1 MDRRLF
7 LSSAL
12 GTAAAARAASPPVG
26 IAFFGGGHSHAGSK
40 VKLTR
45 ESPQWN
51 LIGMWDDDSRIQE
64 KYKKDGVRFAS
75 RDELLADK
83 NVQVVAVESGVQ
95 NHARDALRALEAG
108 KHVHLE
114 KPPGVDIESF
124 RRVVRLAEKK
134 NLRLQMGYMWRF
146 HPGVNRI
153 LEAARK
159 GWLGDV
165 FLIRGVINT
174 NVRPASRRAMARL
187 HGGIMFELG
196 AHIID
201 PVARLMGRADR
212 VTPFIKRAGVHA
224 DQLADNTAA
233 VLEYPGAMAILS
245 SAGLQ
250 PNAHDH
256 RSFEVLGTKGS
267 AYLLPI
273 ERETR
278 LEMDLAE
285 AAGPYQ
291 AGRQQVDLPPFQ
303 RYLAEFDEMLT
314 AVREDKPLSVTP
326 AEDLIVQETL
336 VRASDMA

>member
-12 GTAAAARAASPPVG
+12 GTAAAARAARPPVG
-26 IAFFGGGHSHAGSK
+26 IAFFGGSHSHASAK

-45 ESPQWN
+45 ESQEWN
-51 LIGMWDDDSRIQE
+51 LIGMWDDDPRTQE

-95 NHARDALRALEAG
+95 NHAQHALWALKAG

-114 KPPGVDIESF
+114 KPPAVDIESF
-124 RRVVRLAEKK
+124 RRVVRLAEKN

-153 LEAARK
+153 LEAVRK
-159 GWLGDV
+159 GWLGEV
-165 FLIRGVINT
+165 FLVRGVINT
-174 NVRPASRRAMARL
+174 NVRPASRRAMGRL

-224 DQLADNTAA
+224 DELADNTAA
-233 VLEYPGAMAILS
+233 VLEYPGAMAIVS
-245 SAGLQ
+245 SASLQ
-250 PNAHDH
+250 PNAHWH

-267 AYLLPI
+267 AYLVPI

-278 LEMDLAE
+278 LEIDLAE
-285 AAGPYQ
+285 QAGPYQ
-291 AGRQQVDLPPFQ
+291 AGRQEVELPPYE
-303 RYLAEFDEMLT
+303 RYLAEFEEMLT

-326 AEDLIVQETL
+326 TEDLIVQETL

>member
-12 GTAAAARAASPPVG
+12 GTAAAARPPVG
-26 IAFFGGGHSHAGSK
+26 IAFFGGSHSHAPAK

-45 ESPQWN
+45 ESPDWN
-51 LIGMWDDDSRIQE
+51 LVGMWDDDARMHE

-83 NVQVVAVESGVQ
+83 SVRVIAVESGVQ

-114 KPPGVDIESF
+114 KPPAVDIESF
-124 RRVVRLAEKK
+124 RQLVRLAEKK

-159 GWLGDV
+159 GWLGEV
-165 FLIRGVINT
+165 FLVRGVINT
-174 NVRPASRRAMARL
+174 NVRPASRRAMGRL

-196 AHIID
+196 AHLID

-212 VTPFIKRAGVHA
+212 VTPFITRAGVHA

-233 VLEYPGAMAILS
+233 VLEYPGAMAIVS
-245 SAGLQ
+245 SASLQ
-250 PNAHDH
+250 PNAHRH

-267 AYLLPI
+267 AHLVPI
-273 ERETR
+273 ERETK
-278 LEMDLAE
+278 LEIDLAE
-285 AAGPYQ
+285 PAGPYQ

-326 AEDLIVQETL
+326 SEDLIVQETL